1 MKKLLV
7 LTAFILFSGFA
18 FSQTL
23 QKGNFIGFHVLDIHL
38 HPDVT
43 LNQVQEF
50 TMNKLIPEWEK
61 QFGMKVYS
69 IKGIRGE
76 NKYRYG
82 MIYAYESVAARD
94 KFWNDD
100 GSLTELGNSAMEKMQ
115 PIMEEF
121 TNKFGEFTYK
131 YTDWVVQ

>member
-1 MKKLLV
+1 M
-7 LTAFILFSGFA
+7 
-18 FSQTL
+18 
-23 QKGNFIGFHVLDIHL
+23 IGFHVLDVHL
-38 HPDVT
+38 NPDVT

-50 TMNKLIPEWEK
+50 TINKLIPEFEK
-61 QFGMKVYS
+61 HFGNKVYS

-82 MIYAYESVAARD
+82 MIYVYESEAARD
-94 KFWNDD
+94 KFWKDD
-100 GSLTELGNSAMEKMQ
+100 GSFTELGNSAMEKMQ